1 MVCIYCGSPTQ
12 VTNSRLQR
20 RTNSVWRRRAC
31 TACNQIFTSIEQAD
45 MLTSILIE
53 RNDTLQGF
61 DRDILFLSIYDTLKH
76 RDTALKDAQGLTQ
89 TITANALKTATDSV
103 ITRTSLIK
111 EALQVLE
118 RFDTAAA
125 TMYRAYHR
133 A

>member
-1 MVCIYCGSPTQ
+1 
-12 VTNSRLQR
+12 
-20 RTNSVWRRRAC
+20 
-31 TACNQIFTSIEQAD
+31 